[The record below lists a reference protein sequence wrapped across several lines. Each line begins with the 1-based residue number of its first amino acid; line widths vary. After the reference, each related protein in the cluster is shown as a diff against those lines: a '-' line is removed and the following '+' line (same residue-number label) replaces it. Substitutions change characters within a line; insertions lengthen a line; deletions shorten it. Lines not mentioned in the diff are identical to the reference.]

1 MLGNNKIDDDIFDFI
16 VEYLV
21 MEDVSFDEI
30 LVILDRIGDGNTK
43 DIKEKIILSAIDKSV
58 KSIGFEKYHVILMI
72 EYARLFNKYPN
83 PSSKEAEGRYDEAQ
97 RLYVEYGLNDEY
109 IQSLL
114 YNTKTEIMLRK
125 DDYGYDEVLE
135 FQKKCNYG
143 ITAEHQLKL
152 AADDR
157 KRIEIWRDAADSYR
171 NVSNYKMQTD
181 CLEKALEILIPSLNL
196 YEFNTYEYIE
206 LESGYWHMMEDIIR
220 AYIMLEDFQMAKEN
234 IDGLYKKVMEFY
246 LMPENSDDAQKRI
259 WKIQSIADFYVE
271 ITLKEDAVKTYL
283 TAMYMGLEKDIN
295 KYNILKDHASDIDPC
310 RLNESITSLLDKGID
325 NSIVDSLIGLKDKL
339 VSYRDAYRWD
349 IRIYDEIISK
359 INDRYQNRD
368 IEFKK

>member
-1 MLGNNKIDDDIFDFI
+1 M
-16 VEYLV
+16 
-21 MEDVSFDEI
+21 
-30 LVILDRIGDGNTK
+30 
-43 DIKEKIILSAIDKSV
+43 
-58 KSIGFEKYHVILMI
+58 
-72 EYARLFNKYPN
+72 
-83 PSSKEAEGRYDEAQ
+83 
-97 RLYVEYGLNDEY
+97 
-109 IQSLL
+109 
-114 YNTKTEIMLRK
+114 
-125 DDYGYDEVLE
+125 LE